1 MKCTGK
7 CEIGYPIFFISLLIF
22 RILHIVSKL
31 FHFWEVHLSF
41 YIIYVGGSDID
52 RRKFCRYVRENLFR
66 KSSIIKECG
75 GENLVV
81 SNSDRN
87 KLGVEVYKKPERAK
101 K

>member
-1 MKCTGK
+1 M
-7 CEIGYPIFFISLLIF
+7 L
-22 RILHIVSKL
+22 VDSKL
-31 FHFWEVHLSF
+31 FNLREVFLWEIIF
-41 YIIYVGGSDID
+41 YIVCAGESDID

-75 GENLVV
+75 GVNLVV

-87 KLGVEVYKKPERAK
+87 KLDVEVYKKSERAK